1 MKKITFLLFAL
12 LFSFVGYSQFPTP
25 GTEGFESTTGPDLA
39 LPVAVSPWTLG
50 TGATGNQWAVFDNG
64 VAGSPQKRWDR
75 ATTNFYNGTQAAFIN
90 RKQNGAAGV
99 VSEDYLATPLVT
111 VPANGQLTFYTRT
124 GFNVADAVNYLIKV
138 NTNTTAGSQ
147 TTIANYTATV
157 QSWDQTT
164 IATTFNVYELKTV
177 DLSAYAGQQIYIAF
191 VRNFSQPTAALGGNS
206 WYIDDVKLVQ
216 RCLEPTSQ
224 TATGITQTSASLSW
238 TNPSGSTSWEIEVVS
253 STGTPTGSGV
263 VYNGTLPY
271 LASGLTPATCYVYFV
286 RSLCSN
292 SNSNWVGPYNFCT
305 ATPGLT
311 CASAIAIT
319 SLPYSTTD
327 NTANYADTYDVTQPT
342 ACAGTAT
349 NYMAGNDVF
358 YSYTAPT
365 TGAISI
371 TMTPTASNSG
381 IFVYQGCSNV
391 GVTCLAGVANTGN
404 GVRTIP
410 SLNVTAGQT
419 YIIVLSSSATTQTYP
434 YILTIQQLNCASPT
448 ALSAGIPTPTGAQ
461 LSWTNATSTSWEYVV
476 QPAGSTIPSGSGTQT
491 SSSTNTPVT
500 GLTPDTAYQYWV
512 RADCGNGT
520 FSAWAGP
527 FLFTTAVAPPVC
539 GGLFVDA
546 GGQAGNYANNANITY
561 PICPVNPGDQ
571 VTVTFTSFNTQ
582 LNTDLLKVYNGNG
595 TSGTLL
601 ATYSGTTIPPAVTS
615 SSPDGCLTFV
625 FTSNASTT
633 AAGWVANVTCA
644 PAAACQKPI
653 VLTTSAI
660 SYNSVT
666 VGWTQPQ
673 NPDTTVASAWE
684 VIALPCGSPAPSA
697 SATGVI
703 AAATN
708 PIPVTGLTPLT
719 CYDFYVRAVCSVS
732 SSSLW
737 SGPISATTTVAS
749 AVCGGNF
756 VDPGGVAANYPNN
769 ANVTTPICPTNPGDQ
784 VTVTFTS
791 FNTQLNTDLLKVY
804 DGNGTT
810 GTLLATYSGTT
821 IPPAVTSSSPDGC
834 LTFVFTSN
842 ATTTAAG
849 WVANITCA
857 PAPACQKPIAL
868 ATSAILYNSVTI
880 GWTQPQN
887 PNTTVASAWEVIAL
901 PCGSPAPSASATG
914 VVAATTNPFTVTGLS
929 PLTCYNFYVRA
940 VCSSS
945 SSSLWSGP
953 VTATTPIAPPMC
965 GGQFVNQQG
974 TAAGTYPAN
983 SDSTVTICPINP
995 GDQVT
1000 VTFTT
1005 FATETNW
1012 DGLYVFDGNSN
1023 TAPLLASTNGAGNVP
1038 GGVAGSYWGTL
1049 TGANLPGPFTA
1060 SNASGCLTFRF
1071 RSDATGNTGGWVAN
1085 ITCAPAPTCPKPTA
1099 LATSAV
1105 TSNSGTLTWTNNSTA
1120 TQFEVLALPCGSPT
1134 PDATSTGTTLTPTV
1148 PNTYTFTGLTPLTCY
1163 TLYVRAICS
1172 SSDKSS
1178 WSTGVNITTLAA
1190 PPICGGQFVNV
1201 QGATAGTYPANSDST
1216 VTICP
1221 INPGDQVTVTFTTF
1235 ATETNWDGL
1244 YVFDGN
1250 SNTAPLLASTNGAGN
1265 VPGGVAGSYWGT
1277 LTGANLPGPFT
1288 ASNASGCLTFRFRSD
1303 ASVST
1308 GGWLANITCAPAPT
1322 CPKPSAAAA
1331 SAVTSNSGTLT
1342 WTNNSTATQFEV
1354 LALPC
1359 GSPSPD
1365 ATSTGTIITPT
1376 ANTYV
1381 FSGLTSDTCYTL
1393 YVRAV
1398 CSSTDSSA
1406 WSTGVNIT
1414 TLITP
1419 PACGGTFTDPGGANA
1434 DYANSSNVT
1443 TVICPSTAGQQV
1455 TVTFT
1460 AFDLESN
1467 FDFLKIYDG
1476 NSASGALLG
1485 NYTGTTLPP
1494 SVTSSSVDG
1503 CLTFVFTSDSS
1514 VTHPG
1519 WVASVT
1525 CGPPPTCPKPTAVTI
1540 SNITQNSATIAWTQI
1555 GTATSWQVLVLP
1567 SGSPLPTATTTGW
1580 VTATTNPF
1588 TYSGFTSGS
1597 KDVYVRAV
1605 CSSTDSSFWS
1615 NVVSFTTPP
1624 PSCLNNTPAGNT
1636 CDVATPICNLN
1647 GYCGNTSA
1655 SYTADY
1661 WPELGTAFCGSIEN
1675 NSFLTFVANSTTI
1688 SFDVWV
1694 TSSQQ
1699 GGGIQIMVFSAA
1711 TCGSGPVTSLTC
1723 WSPGTVASGAVNVS
1737 ATGLTVGN
1745 TYYIMIDG
1753 FAGDVCDYVIASS
1766 TGIQSPVLISPSTQT
1781 NTSTICLGQSATL
1794 NASGG
1799 NGQYT
1804 WSPATNLSATTG
1816 SSVVF
1821 SPTAIGTYTLTAT
1834 STDNNPLC
1842 PQSAS
1847 SSQTITV
1854 TSIVT
1859 PTFTQ
1864 IPAFCAGT
1872 TAPVLPLL
1880 SNDATPITGT
1890 WSPSVVDN
1898 TTVGITHYTFA
1909 PNATQCAN
1917 PVGMDIMVNPGIT
1930 PLFLTPAPICSG
1942 TTAPVLPLSSTNT
1955 PPITGHWSPSTV
1967 SNTASGTYTF
1977 TPDAGQCASPVT
1989 MNVTVNTNCSFGS
2002 YANAVWLANC
2012 STSNFFNTV
2021 GSGADIIGP
2030 AANIFPDS
2038 NLGTYIQNSSALL
2051 LKGAEVKTFKNVA
2064 SNVCSARLNYRIY
2077 PQAGTPGT
2085 FQVMDLPWFSDCGA
2099 GSFNNGGGPCNTGDQ
2114 KWQKVVPNA
2123 LYPTESPVDLTAYPP
2138 GNYTIQVYYD
2148 ISGSSTTT
2156 TGCGETVLI
2165 DNNGAYYTA
2174 SFTIQAQPAYA
2185 STNPTTCGGTNGTI
2199 TISGM
2204 APNTVYG
2211 VTYQNATT
2219 TVGPLSVSSDNTGA
2233 IVINGLN
2240 AGTYSNFLVT
2250 INGCS
2255 YPYNTPIVLVDPT
2268 PPSVTVNS
2276 PTVCASQPAT
2286 VVATPTLTGTYSYAW
2301 TVPATGTDPGNVA
2314 TFTTTVAGVYS
2325 VVITDITTGCSSTS
2339 ASGTVGFNPVI
2350 TPTFAAIA
2358 PLCSGTTAPILPTS
2372 STNSTPITGAWLPS
2386 TIDSNAVG
2394 NTTYTFTPDAGQCS
2408 EPISIVVT
2416 VNSVPTPT
2424 AVVVTQPTCALPT
2437 GTVQVTSPVSSLGT
2451 TPTDLFISEVTDAE
2465 TGSLTY
2471 IEIFNG
2477 TGTSKDL
2484 SNYKLKIYNNGNTTT
2499 SCDLSLSGII
2509 ANNATNVVK
2518 VSSDPNQGGVIPN
2531 QIFSGCGGINN
2542 NDNIRLTTSADVVI
2556 DNFGRQDGVPYT
2568 PLNQPGYTYRRHS
2581 NATALPNPSAT
2592 WNAADWDAIDP
2603 EDYSNVGTYAP
2614 FSNAQYNYSVDGGTY
2629 QSNPIFTGLTPG
2641 VHTITVQD
2649 VATGCTSSTTVT
2661 LNPTTSIPA
2670 VTTFTYTSPV
2680 CANIAPTLTPNTSA
2694 TGFTVGGTYT
2704 STTGLVID
2712 ANTGVVNLATSTP
2725 GTYIVTYQ
2733 VNDASC
2739 LTGSSTQFT
2748 LVINPVPTATVNSP
2762 SACAGQPATVIAT
2775 VLPSSTYNYV
2785 WTYPAGATDPGNV
2798 ATFGATVSGPYT
2810 VIATDAVSGCT
2821 SASASGTVTINALPT
2836 VTVNSPTVCQGQTAT
2851 VTATPSPSGT
2861 YTYIWT
2867 VPTGASNPGNVAT
2880 FNATVAG
2887 SYGVTITDT
2896 TTGCTSVSVTSTV
2909 TINALPT
2916 VTVTGDTVC
2925 QGAQA
2930 SITANPSP
2938 SGSYNYVWTVPT
2950 GVSDPGNV
2958 AAFTTATAGTYS
2970 VVITNTTTGC
2980 SSVSASGTAAFIPAF
2995 DFTINGEC
3003 IDNHFTLE
3011 VVPTGSS
3018 FDLNTSNYNWQYNSN
3033 TVGSNNATFDITS
3046 YVNSLTPAPQLPLT
3060 FSVNVT
3066 TADGCQQNHPIT
3078 LDRIYCDIQKG
3089 ISPNPNPDGKNDFF
3103 DLRLM
3108 NVQTLSIFN
3117 RYGTKVYSKGDYTN
3131 EWIGQTDSG
3140 SELPDGTYYYVIEFK
3155 NNQPTK
3161 TGWIYINRE
3170 NK

>member
-25 GTEGFESTTGPDLA
+25 GTEGFETTTGPDLA

-90 RKQNGAAGV
+90 RKQNGAAAV

-111 VPANGQLTFYTRT
+111 VPVNGQLTFYTRT
-124 GFNVADAVNYLIKV
+124 GFNVPDAVNYLIKV

-147 TTIANYTATV
+147 TTLANYTTTV

-164 IATTFNVYELKTV
+164 IAATYNVYELKTV
-177 DLSAYAGQQIYIAF
+177 DLSAYAGQQVYIAF
-191 VRNFSQPTAALGGNS
+191 VRSFTQPTAALAGNS
-206 WYIDDVKLVQ
+206 WYVDDVKLVQ
-216 RCLEPTSQ
+216 RCLEPTAL
-224 TATGITQTSASLSW
+224 TATPSVNTASLSW
-238 TNPSGSTSWEIEVVS
+238 TPNGSTSWEIEVIP
-253 STGTPTGSGV
+253 STSTPTGSGV
-263 VYNGTLPY
+263 VYNGALPY
-271 LASGLTPATCYVYFV
+271 IAPGLTGSTSYVYYV
-286 RSLCSN
+286 RALCSD
-292 SNSNWVGPYNFCT
+292 STSNWVGPYSFST
-305 ATPGLT
+305 TSPGLT
-311 CASAIAIT
+311 CAAPIAI
-319 SLPYSTTD
+319 SNLPYSTTD
-327 NTANYADTYDVTQPT
+327 NTSNYGDTTDVAQPS
-342 ACAGTAT
+342 ACAGTTT
-349 NYMAGNDVF
+349 NYMTGNDVF
-358 YSYTAPT
+358 YSYTPST
-365 TGAISI
+365 SGTISI
-371 TMTPTASNSG
+371 TMTPSATWSG
-381 IFVYQGCSNV
+381 IFVYQGCANV
-391 GVTCLAGVANTGN
+391 GVTCVAGVANSGS
-404 GVRTIP
+404 GVRSIP
-410 SLNVTAGQT
+410 NLSVIAGLP
-419 YIIVLSSSATTQTYP
+419 YIIVISTNATPQTVAYSLSIQQVNCAQPSALATTNT
-434 YILTIQQLNCASPT
+434 T
-448 ALSAGIPTPTGAQ
+448 ATGTQ

-476 QPAGSTIPSGSGTQT
+476 QTAGSAIPTGSGTQT
-491 SSSTNTPVT
+491 SSSTNTAIT
-500 GLTPDTAYQYWV
+500 GLTSSTAYQYWV

-527 FLFTTAVAPPVC
+527 FLFTTLAGPPAC
-539 GGLFVDA
+539 GGQFMDS
-546 GGQAGNYANNANITY
+546 GGASANYSNNENT
-561 PICPVNPGDQ
+561 PTLICPTNSTDV
-571 VTVTFTSFNTQ
+571 VTVTFTAFNTQ
-582 LNTDLLKVYNGNG
+582 ANNDVLNVYDGSNASAPLIGTFSGNL
-595 TSGTLL
+595 TATLP
-601 ATYSGTTIPPAVTS
+601 GPIVS
-615 SSPDGCLTFV
+615 SVPGGCLYFV
-625 FTSNASTT
+625 FTSNATT
-633 AAGWVANVTCA
+633 TRAGWVANVTCA
-644 PAAACQKPI
+644 PPI
-653 VLTTSAI
+653 
-660 SYNSVT
+660 
-666 VGWTQPQ
+666 
-673 NPDTTVASAWE
+673 
-684 VIALPCGSPAPSA
+684 
-697 SATGVI
+697 
-703 AAATN
+703 
-708 PIPVTGLTPLT
+708 
-719 CYDFYVRAVCSVS
+719 
-732 SSSLW
+732 
-737 SGPISATTTVAS
+737 
-749 AVCGGNF
+749 
-756 VDPGGVAANYPNN
+756 
-769 ANVTTPICPTNPGDQ
+769 
-784 VTVTFTS
+784 
-791 FNTQLNTDLLKVY
+791 
-804 DGNGTT
+804 
-810 GTLLATYSGTT
+810 
-821 IPPAVTSSSPDGC
+821 
-834 LTFVFTSN
+834 
-842 ATTTAAG
+842 
-849 WVANITCA
+849 
-857 PAPACQKPIAL
+857 
-868 ATSAILYNSVTI
+868 
-880 GWTQPQN
+880 
-887 PNTTVASAWEVIAL
+887 
-901 PCGSPAPSASATG
+901 
-914 VVAATTNPFTVTGLS
+914 
-929 PLTCYNFYVRA
+929 
-940 VCSSS
+940 
-945 SSSLWSGP
+945 
-953 VTATTPIAPPMC
+953 
-965 GGQFVNQQG
+965 
-974 TAAGTYPAN
+974 
-983 SDSTVTICPINP
+983 
-995 GDQVT
+995 
-1000 VTFTT
+1000 
-1005 FATETNW
+1005 
-1012 DGLYVFDGNSN
+1012 
-1023 TAPLLASTNGAGNVP
+1023 
-1038 GGVAGSYWGTL
+1038 
-1049 TGANLPGPFTA
+1049 
-1060 SNASGCLTFRF
+1060 
-1071 RSDATGNTGGWVAN
+1071 
-1085 ITCAPAPTCPKPTA
+1085 TCPKPTA

-1105 TSNSGTLTWTNNSTA
+1105 TSNSGTLTWTNNTSA
-1120 TQFEVLALPCGSPT
+1120 TQFEMLALPCGSAAPT
-1134 PDATSTGTTLTPTV
+1134 ASSSGTIITPTT

-1308 GGWLANITCAPAPT
+1308 GGWVANVTCAPAPT
-1322 CPKPSAAAA
+1322 CPAPSALAT

-1342 WTNNSTATQFEV
+1342 WTNNSSATQFEM

-1359 GSPSPD
+1359 GSAAPTAS
-1365 ATSTGTIITPT
+1365 STGAIITPT
-1376 ANTYV
+1376 TPNTYS
-1381 FSGLTSDTCYTL
+1381 FTGLNADTCYTL

-1398 CSSTDSSA
+1398 CSTTDSSA
-1406 WSTGVNIT
+1406 WSAGVNIT
-1414 TLITP
+1414 TLIAP
-1419 PACGGTFTDPGGANA
+1419 PACGGTFTDPGGANGN
-1434 DYANSSNVT
+1434 YANSSNVT
-1443 TVICPSTAGQQV
+1443 TVICPTAGQQA

-1460 AFDLESN
+1460 AFDLEDT
-1467 FDFLKIYDG
+1467 FDFLNIYDG
-1476 NSASGALLG
+1476 NSATGTLLG
-1485 NYTGTTLPP
+1485 TYTGTTLPP
-1494 SVTSSSVDG
+1494 SVTSSTVDG

-1525 CGPPPTCPKPTAVTI
+1525 CGPPPTCPKPTAVTV

-1555 GTATSWQVLVLP
+1555 GTATSWQILVLP

-1580 VTATTNPF
+1580 VTATANPF

-1597 KDVYVRAV
+1597 KDVYIRAV

-1615 NVVSFTTPP
+1615 NVVSFATPP
-1624 PSCLNNTPAGNT
+1624 PSCINNTPAGNT

-1655 SYTADY
+1655 SYTADS
-1661 WPELGTAFCGSIEN
+1661 WTELDAAFCGSIEN
-1675 NSFLTFVANSTTI
+1675 NSFLTFVANSTSI

-1694 TSSQQ
+1694 TSSAQ

-1711 TCGSGPVTSLTC
+1711 TCGSGPVTSYTC

-1766 TGIQSPVLISPSTQT
+1766 TGIQSPVLITPATQT

-1821 SPTAIGTYTLTAT
+1821 TPTAIGTYTLTAT

-1854 TSIVT
+1854 TGLVT

-1864 IPAFCAGT
+1864 IAPFCVGT
-1872 TAPVLPLL
+1872 TAPVLPTS
-1880 SNDATPITGT
+1880 SNDATPITGIWT
-1890 WSPSVVDN
+1890 PGIVDN
-1898 TTVGITHYTFA
+1898 TTVGTTHYTFT
-1909 PNATQCAN
+1909 PNSTQCAN
-1917 PVGMDIMVNPGIT
+1917 PVSMDITVNPGTT

-1942 TTAPVLPLSSTNT
+1942 TPAPVLPTTSTNG
-1955 PPITGHWSPSTV
+1955 ITGTWSPSTV
-1967 SNTASGTYTF
+1967 SNTANGTYTF
-1977 TPDAGQCASPVT
+1977 TPTIGQCASPVT
-1989 MNVTVNTNCSFGS
+1989 MNITVNTNCAFGS
-2002 YANAVWLANC
+2002 YASAVWLANC

-2038 NLGTYIQNSSALL
+2038 NLGTYVQNSSALL

-2114 KWQKVVPNA
+2114 KWQKVLPNA

-2156 TGCGETVLI
+2156 TGCSETVLI

-2219 TVGPLSVSSDNTGA
+2219 TVGPLTVASNNSGA
-2233 IVINGLN
+2233 IVISDLN

-2255 YPYNTPIVLVDPT
+2255 YPYSTPIVLVDPT

-2301 TVPATGTDPGNVA
+2301 TVPATVTDPGNVA
-2314 TFTTTVAGVYS
+2314 TFATTVAGVYS
-2325 VVITDITTGCSSTS
+2325 VVITDTTTGCSSTS

-2350 TPTFAAIA
+2350 TPTFAAIS
-2358 PLCSGTTAPILPTS
+2358 PLCSGTAAPILPTS
-2372 STNSTPITGAWLPS
+2372 STNSTPITGAWSPT
-2386 TIDSNAVG
+2386 TIDSNVLG

-2424 AVVVTQPTCALPT
+2424 AIVVTQPTCALPT

-2451 TPTDLFISEVTDAE
+2451 LPTDLFISEVTDADA
-2465 TGSLTY
+2465 GSLTY

-2581 NATALPNPSAT
+2581 NATPLPNPSAT

-2670 VTTFTYTSPV
+2670 VTTFTFTSPV
-2680 CANIAPTLTPNTSA
+2680 CANMAPTLTPNTSA
-2694 TGFTVGGTYT
+2694 TGFTMGGTYT

-2712 ANTGVVNLATSTP
+2712 ATTGIVNLATSTP
-2725 GTYIVTYQ
+2725 GTYVVTYSFAD
-2733 VNDASC
+2733 NSALC
-2739 LTGSSTQFT
+2739 LSASSTQFT

-2762 SACAGQPATVIAT
+2762 SVCAGQPATVIAT
-2775 VLPSSTYNYV
+2775 VLPSATYNYV
-2785 WTYPAGATDPGNV
+2785 WTYPSGATDPGNV
-2798 ATFGATVSGPYT
+2798 ATFGATVSGPYS
-2810 VIATDAVSGCT
+2810 VIATDAVSGCA

-2861 YTYIWT
+2861 YSYVWT
-2867 VPTGASNPGNVAT
+2867 VPTGATNPGNVAT
-2880 FNATVAG
+2880 FIATVAG
-2887 SYGVTITDT
+2887 NYGVSITDT
-2896 TTGCTSVSVTSTV
+2896 TTGCTSLSTTSTV

-2938 SGSYNYVWTVPT
+2938 SGSYSYVWIVPT
-2950 GVSDPGNV
+2950 GASDPGNV
-2958 AAFTTATAGTYS
+2958 AAFTTPTAGTYS

-3003 IDNHFTLE
+3003 IDNNFILE
-3011 VVPTGSS
+3011 VIPTGSTL
-3018 FDLNTSNYNWQYNSN
+3018 DLNTSHFDWQFNSAS
-3033 TVGSNNATFDITS
+3033 TGFTDATFNVTN
-3046 YVNSLTPAPQLPLT
+3046 YVHSLTPAPQLPLT

-3066 TADGCQQNHPIT
+3066 TADGCQQIHPIT

-3108 NVQTLSIFN
+3108 NVQQLSIFN
-3117 RYGTKVYSKGDYTN
+3117 RYGTKVYTKGDYTN
-3131 EWIGQTDSG
+3131 EWIGQSDSG
-3140 SELPDGTYYYVIEFK
+3140 SDLPDGTYYYVIEFK